1 MLGWLMN
8 MGFAGGTQS
17 VTPTGVPCGP
27 GYMPLMSSDGSLLID
42 SGGNYICVAF
52 SVLPADRSGVVR
64 AENRFATVPRE
75 DRTGRVLFENR
86 MGRVRLH

>member
-1 MLGWLMN
+1 MN

-52 SVLPADRSGVVR
+52 TVLPADRAGIVRPETRTASVATENRQGQVR
-64 AENRFATVPRE
+64 AE
-75 DRTGRVLFENR
+75 DRIGKVKLN
-86 MGRVRLH
+86 